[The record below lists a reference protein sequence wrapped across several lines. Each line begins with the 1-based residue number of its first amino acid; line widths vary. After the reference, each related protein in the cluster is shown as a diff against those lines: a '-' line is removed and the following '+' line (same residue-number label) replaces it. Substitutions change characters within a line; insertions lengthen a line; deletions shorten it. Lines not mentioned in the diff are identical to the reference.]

1 MTPRS
6 GAGGGSKKPQSR
18 TAKAPKRATAPKAAR
33 VSGPAKAEARRPAQ
47 TDAARLTLELQEA
60 RERQA
65 ATSEVLSLIADAP
78 TDLAPVFDRIVK
90 NAARLCQSV
99 LSAVYRRDEDHVHLV
114 AHDQFSPHRWRQ
126 YRRPIPRRSPARI

>member
-99 LSAVYRRDEDHVHLV
+99 LSAAYRREGDHVHLV
-114 AHDQFSPHRWRQ
+114 AHDQFSPASVAAVQ
-126 YRRPIPRRSPARI
+126 KA